1 MGFDRFKPTKTELKD
16 FLDGLFFCYFC
27 QMKEDIKIPKVDG
40 VYVAVVNEYNDIYK
54 TQDWNAYIINDK
66 DVDLEMV
73 LIVTSGYSEKKTTS
87 VFRKKIDVL
96 PKKCYAKIELMQEE
110 LFALNNTFKVTF
122 FEGNQMFDKTY
133 LFRKNSINLKAL
145 QSVPLMSV
153 KGVLVK

>member
-1 MGFDRFKPTKTELKD
+1 MKKD
-16 FLDGLFFCYFC
+16 
-27 QMKEDIKIPKVDG
+27 IIIPKVEN

-73 LIVTSGYSEKKTTS
+73 LIVTSGYSEEKTTS
-87 VFRKKIDVL
+87 IFRKKLDVL
-96 PKKCYAKIELMQEE
+96 PKNSYAKIELMQED

-122 FEGNQMFDKTY
+122 FEGNTMYDKTF
-133 LFRKNSINLKAL
+133 LFRKNTINLKAL
-145 QSVPLMSV
+145 QPIPLMKA